1 MPRRLTFSDAATLC
15 LQRADVES
23 DPHIGTAE
31 LAAMMSSAYG
41 DAYSVVAK
49 SGGRYWETTYTITAD
64 GSASYVEPAD
74 HLSTIGMDF
83 VATNGRRTPV
93 HQLAIQHRHKWAG
106 RTGQARR
113 FVIIDNQIFLY
124 PTPSSGTYELL
135 YIPQAPDL
143 KTYSGGDL
151 FDVVTPDGEEMFLW
165 GTVKKI
171 LGKKGRSAVMA
182 HDECEA
188 ARARLLEWALLR
200 SMVEGPIRVVQDED
214 DCDYSDPNGS
224 WNDASW
230 RYR

>member
-15 LQRADVES
+15 LQRADAEG
-23 DPHIGTAE
+23 DPHIDPAE
-31 LAAMMSSAYG
+31 LAAMMSSSYG

-49 SGGRYWETTYTITAD
+49 SGGRYFETTYQITATGAD
-64 GSASYVEPAD
+64 SYDEPDD
-74 HLSTIGMDF
+74 HLSTIGMEL
-83 VATNGRRTPV
+83 VSTTKRRTPV
-93 HQLAIQHRHKWAG
+93 HQLAIQHRHRWAG

-113 FVIIDNQIFLY
+113 FVIIDDQIFLY
-124 PTPSSGTYELL
+124 PVPSSGTYELL

-143 KTYSGGDL
+143 KTFADGDL
-151 FDVVTPDGEEMFLW
+151 FDVVTPDGEEMFIW

-188 ARARLLEWALLR
+188 ARGRLLEWALLR
-200 SMVEGPIRVVQDED
+200 SMVEGPVRVVQDDD
-214 DCDYSDPNGS
+214 DCDYADPNGS

-230 RYR
+230 RFR